1 MNKAKKKLKIL
12 RKKRKKKKIR
22 DKKIRENNIEE
33 KILNLQRE
41 SSEDT
46 DKKNES
52 KSYSESDFI
61 NGDNDS
67 DHHERKHTNGKKQ
80 YKK

>member
-1 MNKAKKKLKIL
+1 MNKAKKKVKIL
-12 RKKRKKKKIR
+12 RKKRQKKKIR

-33 KILNLQRE
+33 KVLNLQRE

-46 DKKNES
+46 DEKNES
-52 KSYSESDFI
+52 KSYSESDFV

-67 DHHERKHTNGKKQ
+67 NHHERKHTNGKKQ